1 MADIISALVPKDGA
15 SRRVARGLSYGAGPR
30 RKLDLYRPRHQS
42 DAPLP
47 IIVFFYGG
55 AWNSGSRTHYGFAAR
70 ALAAMGYLVVVPDY
84 RLVPEIEYPAFLEDC
99 AAAVGWVSDNAA
111 SYGGDPVRLVLAG
124 HSAGAYNAAC
134 LALDPRW
141 LAPAQRAAVVG
152 VIGLSGPYDFY
163 PFDGPISQRVFGQA
177 DDPRQTQ
184 PIHHV
189 GPDAAPKLLIT
200 GGRDDLVLPRNSVNL
215 SAALERAGVHSSLR
229 LYPRLGHAGTLLC
242 LSLPL
247 RWMAPVLE
255 DCRAFLAD
263 VTNPGTGPG
272 DPSAGEY
279 RAAAARQ

>member
-1 MADIISALVPKDGA
+1 LADIISALVPKDGA

-30 RKLDLYRPRHQS
+30 RKLDLYRPRHQG

-47 IIVFFYGG
+47 VIVFFYGG

-99 AAAVGWVSDNAA
+99 AAAVGWVGDNAA
-111 SYGGDPVRLVLAG
+111 SYGGDPERLVLAG

-141 LAPAQRAAVVG
+141 LAPAQRASVVG

-163 PFDGPISQRVFGQA
+163 PFDGPISRRVFGQA
-177 DDPRQTQ
+177 DNPRQTQ

-200 GGRDDLVLPRNSVNL
+200 GGRDNLVLPRNSVNL
-215 SAALERAGVHSSLR
+215 SAALERAGVASSLR

-272 DPSAGEY
+272 DPSAGEH

>member
-1 MADIISALVPKDGA
+1 MPKDGS
-15 SRRVARGLSYGAGPR
+15 SRRIAQGLSYGAGPR
-30 RKLDLYRPRHQS
+30 RKLDLYRPRHRG

-47 IIVFFYGG
+47 VVVFFYGG

-70 ALAAMGYLVVVPDY
+70 ALAALGYLVVVPDY

-99 AAAVGWVSDNAA
+99 AAAVAWVSGNAA
-111 SYGGDPVRLVLAG
+111 SYGGDPERLVLAG
-124 HSAGAYNAAC
+124 HSAGAFNAAC

-141 LAPAQRAAVVG
+141 LAPAQRASVVG

-177 DDPRQTQ
+177 DNPRQTQ

-215 SAALERAGVHSSLR
+215 SAALERAGVHSRLR

-247 RWMAPVLE
+247 RWMAPVLK

-263 VTNPGTGPG
+263 VTNRGMGPG
-272 DPSAGEY
+272 DPSAGEH
-279 RAAAARQ
+279 RAATARQ

>member
-30 RKLDLYRPRHQS
+30 RKLDLYRPRHQG

-47 IIVFFYGG
+47 VIVFFYGG

-99 AAAVGWVSDNAA
+99 AAAVGWVGDNAA

-177 DDPRQTQ
+177 DNPRQTQ

-189 GPDAAPKLLIT
+189 GADAAPKLLIT
-200 GGRDDLVLPRNSVNL
+200 GGRDNLVLPRNSVNL
-215 SAALERAGVHSSLR
+215 SAALERAGVASSLR

-263 VTNPGTGPG
+263 VTNPGMGPG
-272 DPSAGEY
+272 DPSAGEH